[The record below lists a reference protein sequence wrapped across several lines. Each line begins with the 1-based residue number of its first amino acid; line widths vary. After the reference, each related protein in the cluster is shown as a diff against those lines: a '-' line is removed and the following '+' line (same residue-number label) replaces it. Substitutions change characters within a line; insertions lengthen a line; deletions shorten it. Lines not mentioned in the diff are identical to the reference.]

1 MKNLKTFLISFLVFV
16 LPLNTNAE
24 NMETNFY
31 YQTILDD
38 VLPKQQNV
46 DAYAPD
52 FVQDHIVQN
61 YQSMI
66 SDSNLCWAA
75 CMESLIKGYQTQSEV
90 GNEQLE
96 IAHYYT
102 KNFCTTSHAKVDKI
116 AMKDNHYE
124 SMYTKAG
131 FHISSLDTEDLEHF
145 NDMTSVLRNHSTLV
159 IRSLENELSH
169 ILMIIGYKDGR
180 YYVFDPDGNAK
191 QFYYWAPKNI
201 VMKYGV
207 EKLWKVSIN

>member
-1 MKNLKTFLISFLVFV
+1 MKNLNTFLISFLVFV
-16 LPLNTNAE
+16 LPLNTHAE

-38 VLPKQQNV
+38 VLPKEQKLEG
-46 DAYAPD
+46 DTSD

-75 CMESLIKGYQTQSEV
+75 CMESLIKGYDTASQV

-96 IAHYYT
+96 IAEYYT
-102 KNFCTTSHAKVDKI
+102 KNFCQTTLSKIDKV
-116 AMKDNHYE
+116 AMKDDHYE
-124 SMYTKAG
+124 FMYTKAG
-131 FHISSLDTEDLEHF
+131 FQISSIDVDHLGEFHQ
-145 NDMTSVLRNHSTLV
+145 MTSVLRNQSTLV

-169 ILMIIGYKDGR
+169 IFMIIGYKNGS
-180 YYVFDPDGNAK
+180 YYVFDPDGNAQ

-207 EKLWKVSIN
+207 ERLWVVSIN